1 MHNHQDDLFSW
12 SQEGLC
18 SCSDSGLCCGAEFS
32 NGECGYYKFIYDD
45 EIRVGGG
52 KFGYQQSKILG
63 SPSYDDGELA
73 CVFGDEDYCPP
84 CSENEKLMK
93 VLVFT
98 NEFPEETSW
107 SVVDTCTNA
116 VIMSVAEGDYEN
128 EETDY
133 GHVMCVPEGE
143 YKFTIKVRA

>member
-1 MHNHQDDLFSW
+1 MHNHQDDFFSGGF
-12 SQEGLC
+12 QGLC
-18 SCSDSGLCCGAEFS
+18 SSSCCGEAD
-32 NGECGYYKFIYDD
+32 ECGYYKFIYDD
-45 EIRVGGG
+45 EISSGSN
-52 KFGYQQSKILG
+52 FFIQEFKILG

-98 NEFPEETSW
+98 NQFPKETSW

-116 VIMSVAEGDYEN
+116 DIMSVAEGDYEN
-128 EETDY
+128 KETDY